1 MLTNEQKRK
10 IRTDWEKSLIELLDV
25 IDVSDEIKSR
35 ILRNED
41 KLLAFLKATEI
52 MPNNWYDE
60 ENEKTNEPV

>member
-25 IDVSDEIKSR
+25 FDDDDIKSR

-52 MPNNWYDE
+52 MPNN
-60 ENEKTNEPV
+60 